1 MTQTYNSTIS
11 ENDTEAKSIQLEM
24 LSKEFEGRLD
34 MEKFKKRF
42 TKWLDRKSDST
53 EEQASKS

>member
-11 ENDTEAKSIQLEM
+11 ENDTETNSIQLDM

-42 TKWLDRKSDST
+42 IKWLDRQK
-53 EEQASKS
+53 